1 MISQNWFYE
10 LTWGSLNDGSK
21 RLIDA
26 HKETIEVEITP
37 HQKMEWEL
45 KYILEKFLE
54 LQKKYAILIKHKAY
68 YVSLERRLKK

>member
-1 MISQNWFYE
+1 MNNSWFYE
-10 LTWGSLNDGSK
+10 LSWGSLNDGSK
-21 RLIDA
+21 RLIDS

-37 HQKMEWEL
+37 HKPMEWEL

-54 LQKKYAILIKHKAY
+54 LQKKYALLIRHKAY